1 MPKQGG
7 PNLEKKQNRYQ
18 VVSSLFLGDKSD
30 AVFSFSEGCDEA
42 IVLSSGRGDD
52 LAFDVTVGP
61 VHVEEHR
68 LRHVRRHRAVGHVGK
83 PDSFGLVGRRLNVN
97 LEMVRRFKG
106 CLKIVTSEHCH

>member
-1 MPKQGG
+1 MGWTWKGQ
-7 PNLEKKQNRYQ
+7 KRYQ
-18 VVSSLFLGDKSD
+18 VVSSLFLGHKSD

-52 LAFDVTVGP
+52 LAFDVAVGP

-83 PDSFGLVGRRLNVN
+83 ADSLGLVGRRLNVN
-97 LEMVRRFKG
+97 LEMVRR
-106 CLKIVTSEHCH
+106 LKDRLKLFFTRPL